1 MLCTELE
8 HILASHTAELRRL
21 HVARLDAFG
30 SVARG
35 EAGPGSDIDLLVEF
49 DEAVDLFDFV
59 AVQDRLSE
67 LLGSKV
73 DLVTRPA
80 LHPRL
85 KDGILSEAVAVYGS
99 SFHAAA

>member
-1 MLCTELE
+1 MEKNDLEQRLAQNADELC
-8 HILASHTAELRRL
+8 RM

-30 SVARG
+30 SVVRG
-35 EAGPGSDIDLLVEF
+35 EAGPDSDIDLLVEF
-49 DEAVDLFDFV
+49 DEPVDLFDFI

-85 KDGILSEAVAVYGS
+85 KDNILSEAVAVYGS